1 MKHPPITQGLEQAT
15 LTPSCA
21 WEAFFER
28 CWEYAAIARQRR
40 KARQE
45 AERENAEMQEAE
57 TEAQI

>member
-15 LTPSCA
+15 LTSSCE
-21 WEAFFER
+21 WEAFFES

-45 AERENAEMQEAE
+45 AERENAEPQEAK
-57 TEAQI
+57 TEVKA